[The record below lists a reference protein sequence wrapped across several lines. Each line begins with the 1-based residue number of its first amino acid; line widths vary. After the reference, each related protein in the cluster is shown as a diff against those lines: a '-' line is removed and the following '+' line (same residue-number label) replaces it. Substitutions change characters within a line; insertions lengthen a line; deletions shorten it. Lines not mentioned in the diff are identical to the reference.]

1 MRDVY
6 ERVREKARA
15 LEYVGACR
23 ENTLLYTCT
32 VNIQSL
38 VKRRTIEERAGERA
52 TERFGDERL
61 CVVDGRRAALV
72 LGESSF
78 PESIIQKYHPL

>member
-6 ERVREKARA
+6 ERVRRV
-15 LEYVGACR
+15 EYTGVCR

-78 PESIIQKYHPL
+78 PESIIQKHHPL